1 MNRFSDQNPTN
12 GVETGTRLGDLAAQA
27 FDKHL
32 RLLRLSEMWER
43 KTELEDLFECFYTEV
58 SPLLDFDGLEYVSPG
73 FIECVRFGRMRQI
86 RTPFELNFGG
96 NSLGTLRM
104 HSARVM
110 SARDHRAMEE
120 LLPGFMYPL
129 SAALEKRAETLASW
143 IDPFTGM
150 NNRLALEQLLP
161 REMTLSRD
169 EGEPLSLLT
178 IDLDHFKKI
187 NGIHGHEV
195 GDQIILAVAD
205 ALTANLRGTDIIFRL
220 ESDRF
225 VVILGATDFDDAT
238 MVSERLRTCVDTSF
252 TYQNVQVVQSASAGV
267 TEMVDNDT
275 AESLTERAE
284 AALVNA
290 KRAGRNRIRFLA
302 ASEHA

>member
-1 MNRFSDQNPTN
+1 
-12 GVETGTRLGDLAAQA
+12 
-27 FDKHL
+27 
-32 RLLRLSEMWER
+32 MWER
-43 KTELEDLFECFYTEV
+43 KSELEELFESFYTEV
-58 SPLLDFDGLEYVSPG
+58 SPLVDFDGLEYVSPES
-73 FIECVRFGRMRQI
+73 IDCIRLGRMRQI
-86 RTPFELNFGG
+86 RTPFELNLGG
-96 NSLGTLRM
+96 EALGSLRL
-104 HSARVM
+104 HSAKVM

-120 LLPGFMYPL
+120 LLPGFLYPL
-129 SAALEKRAETLASW
+129 QSALEKRAETLASW

-161 REMTLSRD
+161 REMNLSRD

-178 IDLDHFKKI
+178 IDLDHFQKV
-187 NGIHGHEV
+187 NGNHGKEV
-195 GDQIILAVAD
+195 GDQMILAVAD
-205 ALTANLRGTDIIFRL
+205 ALTANLRSTDMIFRL

-238 MVSERLRTCVDTSF
+238 MVSERLRTSVDTCFS
-252 TYQNVQVVQSASAGV
+252 YENVQVVQSASAGV
-267 TEMVDNDT
+267 TEMVDSDT
-275 AESLTERAE
+275 AESLASRAE